1 MFILHSQA
9 IMPIV
14 LVECPWVQTKPL
26 NDHVTWLGH
35 LNIKMKFSL
44 HHLTRNVNMDFN
56 QPSIDII
63 VIVLV

>member
-1 MFILHSQA
+1 
-9 IMPIV
+9 MPIV
-14 LVECPWVQTKPL
+14 LVECSWVQTKPL

-44 HHLTRNVNMDFN
+44 HHLTRNVDMAFN

-63 VIVLV
+63 IIALF